1 MMKKILNLSILFIVL
16 FSTNAYAQMDKPVK
30 WKVSQ
35 EQVNDNEVLLIFKAT
50 ISEGWHLYSPFNPP
64 GGAVKLDIYIEEEN
78 QELYKDKIEF
88 VGEIIESSKPKEV
101 YDDIFEK
108 IEMFFEHE
116 VTFKQ
121 KIKVTTEE
129 DFTLLI
135 TVDGQTCLEDGKC
148 SRIDK
153 EFDFQIK
160 GATKVEE
167 VIENNSPETDKIEG
181 VVEVVEIS
189 EDTLTINID
198 TLSLIDTNKTI
209 ENVDTINNISLE
221 RNKTTPIIVSKNN
234 WENKDEK
241 KSLFWFFIVAFGAG
255 LIALLTPCVFPMIPM
270 TVSYFIKGDGKKAK
284 GRMQAAFY
292 GISIVAIY
300 TLPIAIIIVIAN
312 LVGKDAI
319 SADFANWLSTHW
331 VPNTFFFLIFVIF
344 AASFFGMFEI
354 TLPNWMLNKSDKQTS
369 KGGFIGIFFMAFTL
383 VLVSFSCTGPIV
395 GGIIAQSTQGGDIV
409 KPIVG
414 MFGFS
419 LGVALPFTL
428 FAFFPALLKNLP
440 KSGGWL
446 NSVKVILGFI
456 ELALA
461 LKFLSIADQ
470 TSHWGILDRE
480 IYIAFWIVIFAL
492 MGLYLLGKIKFSHDS
507 DMPYIKV
514 PRLMLAIIT
523 FTFVIYLVPGMF
535 GAPLK
540 ALSGYLPPN
549 STHDFNLPLM
559 IKGDQVSTI
568 CETPKYENDLHL
580 PHGLKGY
587 YEVYQALN
595 CSKENKKPVFI
606 DFTGHGCVNCRQME
620 DNVWSDPKVLKIL
633 KEDYIILALYVD
645 DKKVKV
651 PENEWFTSSADG
663 KVKKTLGRQNA
674 DIQTVNFNEVSQP
687 YYVLID
693 HKGVVL
699 AEPTEFNTNVEDFIK
714 FLEDGKKEYARLHP

>member
-1 MMKKILNLSILFIVL
+1 MIKKILNLSILFIL
-16 FSTNAYAQMDKPVK
+16 LLSTSAYAQIDKPAK
-30 WKVSQ
+30 WEVSQ
-35 EQVNDNEVLLIFKAT
+35 QQISDSEVMLIFKAT
-50 ISEGWHLYSPFNPP
+50 IDEGWHLYSPFNPP
-64 GGAVKLDIYIEEEN
+64 GGSRPLEIYVEDEDAYKNKFKFNGKI
-78 QELYKDKIEF
+78 QE
-88 VGEIIESSKPKEV
+88 SPKPKEV

-108 IEMFFEHE
+108 IEIFFEHE
-116 VTFKQ
+116 ATFKQ
-121 KIKVTTEE
+121 KIKVLSEE
-129 DFTLLI
+129 DFTLTI
-135 TVDGQTCLEDGKC
+135 TIDGQNCLESGRC
-148 SRIDK
+148 VNFSE

-160 GATKVEE
+160 GAPKEE
-167 VIENNSPETDKIEG
+167 IVENNPPETEEIE
-181 VVEVVEIS
+181 EVVEIPD
-189 EDTLTINID
+189 DTLTIDID
-198 TLSLIDTNKTI
+198 TLEAIDTNKTV
-209 ENVDTINNISLE
+209 ENIDTTNHISLE
-221 RNKTTPIIVSKNN
+221 RSKTTPIIVSKNN
-234 WENKDEK
+234 WKNKDEK
-241 KSLFWFFIVAFGAG
+241 RSLLWFFLVAFGAG

-270 TVSYFIKGDGKKAK
+270 TVSFFIKGEGEKAK
-284 GRMQAAFY
+284 GRLQAALY

-300 TLPIAIIIVIAN
+300 TLPIAIIIVVAN
-312 LVGKDAI
+312 LIGKDAI

-331 VPNTFFFLIFVIF
+331 LPNIFFFLIFVIF

-354 TLPNWMLNKSDKQTS
+354 TLPNWLLNKSDKQTS
-369 KGGFIGIFFMAFTL
+369 KGGLIGIFFMAFTL

-409 KPIVG
+409 KPIIG

-428 FAFFPALLKNLP
+428 FAFFPSLLKNLP

-456 ELALA
+456 ELALG

-470 TSHWGILDRE
+470 TYHWGILDRE
-480 IYIAFWIVIFAL
+480 VYIAFWIVIFAL

-507 DMPYIKV
+507 DMPFLKV

-549 STHDFNLPLM
+549 STHDFNLAGM
-559 IKGDQVSTI
+559 IKGDQASTI
-568 CETPKYENDLHL
+568 CETPKYEDELHL

-595 CSKENKKPVFI
+595 CSKENKKPIFV

-620 DNVWSDPKVLKIL
+620 ENVWSDPKVLKIL
-633 KEDYIILALYVD
+633 KEDYIILSLYVD

-651 PENEWFTSSADG
+651 PEKEWFTSTADG
-663 KVKKTLGRQNA
+663 KVKKTLGKQNS
-674 DIQTVNFNEVSQP
+674 DIQTVNFGKNSQP
-687 YYVLID
+687 YYVLLD
-693 HKGVVL
+693 HAGVVL
-699 AEPTEFNTNVEDFIK
+699 AEPTEFNPNVEDFIK